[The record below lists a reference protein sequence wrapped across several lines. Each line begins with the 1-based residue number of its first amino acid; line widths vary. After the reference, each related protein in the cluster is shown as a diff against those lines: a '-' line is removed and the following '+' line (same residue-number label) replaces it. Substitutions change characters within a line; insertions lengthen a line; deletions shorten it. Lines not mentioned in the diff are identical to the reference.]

1 MVTFHVLLRS
11 GKDISVDMPLEE
23 ASLLLKEFEQLCF
36 GNRTRNS
43 FRLAQETQYYHVDY
57 CVQWDAVDVVSVSQA
72 KP

>member
-1 MVTFHVLLRS
+1 MVSLYVLLRS
-11 GKDISVDMPLEE
+11 GKEIESKMPLEE

-43 FRLAQETQYYHVDY
+43 FRLVRETQYYQQDY
-57 CVQWDAVDVVSVSQA
+57 CVQWDAVDVVFVSQA

>member
-1 MVTFHVLLRS
+1 MVSLRVLLRG
-11 GKDISVDMPLEE
+11 GKDISVEMPLEE

-43 FRLAQETQYYHVDY
+43 FRLAQDTQYYRFDY
-57 CVQWDAVDVVSVSQA
+57 CVQWDAVDVVFVSQA